1 MTWRGVELD
10 DLGRPSFELGYDG
23 AWYPVRLTQS
33 GAHQVANA
41 TAAAALA
48 IAAGLPADVVA
59 DRLSGA
65 TPASRWRMEVHERS
79 DGLLVV
85 NDAYN
90 ANPASMAAAIDALV
104 AIGDRRGRRTV
115 AVLGE
120 MLELGSTA
128 ADAHREVG
136 RLVAE
141 AGVDL
146 LVTVGPVAGGIAEGA
161 ASVPDWSGTALP
173 TAGRDEALAAV
184 RENVAAADVV
194 LVKASRGAALEHIAD
209 GLLDDG
215 RHERRPTPC

>member
-1 MTWRGVELD
+1 
-10 DLGRPSFELGYDG
+10 
-23 AWYPVRLTQS
+23 
-33 GAHQVANA
+33 
-41 TAAAALA
+41 
-48 IAAGLPADVVA
+48 
-59 DRLSGA
+59 
-65 TPASRWRMEVHERS
+65 MEVHERP

-90 ANPASMAAAIDALV
+90 ANPASMAAAIDALA
-104 AIGDRRGRRTV
+104 AIGERRSRRTV

-120 MLELGSTA
+120 MLELGPTA
-128 ADAHREVG
+128 EEAHREIG
-136 RLVAE
+136 RLVAA

-161 ASVPDWSGTALP
+161 SSVDGWSGTALP
-173 TAGRDEALAAV
+173 TAGRDEALAVV

-215 RHERRPTPC
+215 PHERRPTTC

>member
-1 MTWRGVELD
+1 
-10 DLGRPSFELGYDG
+10 
-23 AWYPVRLTQS
+23 
-33 GAHQVANA
+33 
-41 TAAAALA
+41 
-48 IAAGLPADVVA
+48 VA

-65 TPASRWRMEVHERS
+65 APASRWRMEIHERS

-90 ANPASMAAAIDALV
+90 ANPASMAAAIEALV

-136 RLVAE
+136 RVVAE
-141 AGVDL
+141 AGIDL
-146 LVTVGPVAGGIAEGA
+146 VVTVGPVAQGIADGA
-161 ASVPDWSGTALP
+161 ASVPGWSGRALP

-194 LVKASRGAALEHIAD
+194 LIKASRGAALEHIAE